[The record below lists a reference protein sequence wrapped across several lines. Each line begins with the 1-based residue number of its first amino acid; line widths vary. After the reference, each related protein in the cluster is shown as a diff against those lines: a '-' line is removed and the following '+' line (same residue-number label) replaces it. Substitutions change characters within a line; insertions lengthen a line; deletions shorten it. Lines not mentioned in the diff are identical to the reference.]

1 MGKKRVIHLVKQRL
15 SEERNDAIKSLE
27 EELRVKDIV
36 IDNLKRTLSKEREEQ
51 SSVVK
56 NISKTKKVNK
66 NIQSEWFKFYN
77 T

>member
-51 SSVVK
+51 SAVVK

-66 NIQSEWFKFYN
+66 TIQSE
-77 T
+77 

>member
-66 NIQSEWFKFYN
+66 NIQSE
-77 T
+77 

>member
-51 SSVVK
+51 SAVVK

-66 NIQSEWFKFYN
+66 NIQSE
-77 T
+77 